1 MGYVDDVGR
10 SQARTWNV
18 INYFNYLMSRKY
30 HPLKVSKV
38 IKDTRDAV
46 SISFEVPAELKEE
59 YKYKQ
64 GQFLSL
70 QLDIDGNDVRREY
83 SLCSS
88 PYIDEPLT
96 IASKRVADGYASK
109 FLYERVN
116 EGDIIEVFPPQG
128 KFFTELNPDNEK
140 FYFLLGG
147 GSGITPLYSILKSI
161 LIAEPKSKVIL
172 YYGNN
177 EEEDIIFHQQLK
189 ELEAEYHGSFK
200 LFLTVNKPSDSWQGL
215 KGFINKTDLDRIIE
229 ENFYVDKNSV
239 EYFIC
244 GPEEMM
250 TYTTQCLEEL
260 SIPKEKIHKE
270 YFTAPV
276 VQNPETVENENGEID
291 ASPAEEISSEPKPR
305 VVKIKLDNDEF
316 EVTVNPGQVILDAVM
331 DAGYDPP
338 YSCLSGICTTCRA
351 KLHSGK
357 IEMDEREGLSDS
369 EIENGFILTC
379 QSHPLSDDV
388 SLEYD

>member
-1 MGYVDDVGR
+1 
-10 SQARTWNV
+10 
-18 INYFNYLMSRKY
+18 MSRKY

-38 IKDTRDAV
+38 VKDTKDSVA
-46 SISFEVPAELKEE
+46 ISFDIPAELKEE

-70 QLDIDGNDVRREY
+70 QLDINGNDVRREY

-88 PYIDEPLT
+88 PYLDEPIT
-96 IASKRVADGYASK
+96 IASKKVPDGYASK
-109 FLYERVN
+109 YLYEN
-116 EGDIIEVFPPQG
+116 IKEGDTIEVFPPQG
-128 KFFTELNPDNEK
+128 KFFTELDPSNEK
-140 FYFLLGG
+140 FYFLIGG
-147 GSGITPLYSILKSI
+147 GSGITPLFSIAKSILKV
-161 LIAEPKSKVIL
+161 EPKSKVIL
-172 YYGNN
+172 YYGNHA
-177 EEEDIIFHQQLK
+177 EEDIIFYEPLK
-189 ELEAEYHGSFK
+189 KLSADHPGSFK
-200 LFLTVNKPSDSWQGL
+200 VLFTLKEHTGNWTGL
-215 KGFINKTDLDRIIE
+215 SGFINKEDLNKIID
-229 ENFYVDKNSV
+229 ENIYVDKDKV

-250 TYTTQCLEEL
+250 TNSTQWLEEMGI
-260 SIPKEKIHKE
+260 SKEKIHKE

-276 VQNPETVENENGEID
+276 TQHPETVEKENGEVEVTD
-291 ASPAEEISSEPKPR
+291 EEDSSEPKPR
-305 VVKIKLDNDEF
+305 VVKVKLDNDVF
-316 EVTVNPGQVILDAVM
+316 EVSVNPGQKIIDAVM

-388 SLEYD
+388 YFEYD